1 MADAPYYVTQGFD
14 NPENLGL
21 IDAHP
26 DAITGIYTY
35 IGAGTTNS
43 GEFDCPHNTS
53 FLRAGFAPCK
63 STNRPGSWHQAA
75 LGLRSAYAFGHST
88 PTTTTRT

>member
-63 STNRPGSWHQAA
+63 STRQLASGR
-75 LGLRSAYAFGHST
+75 LRS
-88 PTTTTRT
+88 PLRLRVWP